1 MWLYLLLFRGSY
13 WLSSVR
19 DDTVS
24 PAPSAK
30 PHVGAVI
37 PARNEADSIADSL
50 GSLLAQDYAGRF
62 SIILV
67 DDNSEDATA
76 AIAER
81 LAREARKVPL
91 TVLRGE
97 PLPEGWTGKLWA
109 VKQGIAEASKD
120 APDFLLLTDA
130 DIVYEPHVVSWL
142 ASHAVSGRYV
152 LTSLMAK
159 LRCESFAER
168 AFIPAFIYFFQM
180 LYPFRWVNNPHK
192 TLAAAAGGCM
202 LVKADALARAGGIEA
217 IRDALIDDCTLGK
230 VMKEQGPIW
239 LGLTKPGAQHPPL
252 GRHRVTSMPWCRARP
267 MPSFAIRRCCWRL
280 TILAMALTYWVAP
293 LAVLFGDGTV
303 RLLGLGTFA
312 LMAVTFWPTLR
323 FYGLTGLWGLAL
335 PAIATAY
342 MAFTL
347 SSALQHMLGRGGRW
361 KGRNQARMRQ
371 RRHETGIMSQSADYR
386 SGKGHRDE
394 NFPVASHLV
403 SARHRPIIMAF
414 YDFARSADDIADHAT
429 LSQAEKFAQ
438 LDRLE
443 ASLTGTGSDDP
454 VGLRLRAALM
464 DRNLPPRHALD
475 LLESVPAGRRPRPVT
490 PVGTN

>member
-1 MWLYLLLFRGSY
+1 MTIGIAALSLVVWLYLLLFRGGY

-24 PAPSAK
+24 DAPPAT
-30 PHVGAVI
+30 PHIVAVV
-37 PARNEADSIADSL
+37 PARNEADSIADSV

-62 SIILV
+62 SIVLV

-81 LAREARKVPL
+81 LARDAPKVPL
-91 TVLRGE
+91 TVLRGA

-109 VKQGIAEASKD
+109 MKQGIAEASKD

-159 LRCESFAER
+159 LRCASFAER

-192 TLAAAAGGCM
+192 ALAAAAGGCM

-230 VMKEQGPIW
+230 IMKTQGPIW
-239 LGLTKPGAQHPPL
+239 LGLTNRVRSIRPSVGIGDIHAMVSRSAYAQLRYSPL
-252 GRHRVTSMPWCRARP
+252 LLA
-267 MPSFAIRRCCWRL
+267 L
-280 TILAMALTYWVAP
+280 TLLGMALTYWVAP
-293 LAVLFGDGTV
+293 LAAIFGHGTL
-303 RLLGLGTFA
+303 RFLGLGTFA

-323 FYGLTGLWGLAL
+323 FYGLAALWSLAL

-342 MAFTL
+342 MAFTV

-361 KGRNQARMRQ
+361 KGRNQARMHNAGMKQ
-371 RRHETGIMSQSADYR
+371 
-386 SGKGHRDE
+386 
-394 NFPVASHLV
+394 V
-403 SARHRPIIMAF
+403 S
-414 YDFARSADDIADHAT
+414 
-429 LSQAEKFAQ
+429 
-438 LDRLE
+438 
-443 ASLTGTGSDDP
+443 
-454 VGLRLRAALM
+454 
-464 DRNLPPRHALD
+464 
-475 LLESVPAGRRPRPVT
+475 
-490 PVGTN
+490 

>member
-1 MWLYLLLFRGSY
+1 MITGIAALSLVVWLYLLLFRGGY

-24 PAPSAK
+24 DAPPAT
-30 PHVGAVI
+30 PHIVAVV
-37 PARNEADSIADSL
+37 PARNEADSIADSV

-62 SIILV
+62 SIVLV

-81 LAREARKVPL
+81 LARDAPKVPL
-91 TVLRGE
+91 TVLRGA

-109 VKQGIAEASKD
+109 MKQGIAEASKD

-159 LRCESFAER
+159 LRCASFAER

-192 TLAAAAGGCM
+192 ALAAAAGGCM

-230 VMKEQGPIW
+230 IMKTQGPIW
-239 LGLTKPGAQHPPL
+239 LGLTNRVRSIRPSVGIGDIHAMVSRSAYAQLRYSPL
-252 GRHRVTSMPWCRARP
+252 LLA
-267 MPSFAIRRCCWRL
+267 L
-280 TILAMALTYWVAP
+280 TLLGMALTYWVAP
-293 LAVLFGDGTV
+293 LAAIFGHGTL
-303 RLLGLGTFA
+303 RFLGLGTFA

-323 FYGLTGLWGLAL
+323 FYGLAALWSLAL

-342 MAFTL
+342 MAFTV

-361 KGRNQARMRQ
+361 KGRNQARMHNAGMKQ
-371 RRHETGIMSQSADYR
+371 
-386 SGKGHRDE
+386 
-394 NFPVASHLV
+394 V
-403 SARHRPIIMAF
+403 S
-414 YDFARSADDIADHAT
+414 
-429 LSQAEKFAQ
+429 
-438 LDRLE
+438 
-443 ASLTGTGSDDP
+443 
-454 VGLRLRAALM
+454 
-464 DRNLPPRHALD
+464 
-475 LLESVPAGRRPRPVT
+475 
-490 PVGTN
+490 